1 MIVPFLRQDLQLL
14 PGSSSEHGSPT
25 WLLYDVLR
33 NKYFSIGR
41 TAFQLIS
48 NWSGGIDID
57 QFIKKIQNKGLSIE
71 KQDTEDFINFL
82 KINSLIIHSTR
93 HDVELLVKEKE
104 SQEKNWL
111 IRLIHNYLFF
121 RIPLV
126 KPDRW
131 LKHTLPLARLFSS
144 KPTRYVIYILGAI
157 GLYIVIQ
164 QWEYFLKTFLYFF
177 TWDGFIF
184 YALALFFIKALHEL
198 GHAYTA
204 KHFGCNVPSMG
215 LAMLVFFPFLYT
227 DTTNAWKLRNQKDR
241 LKIDLSG
248 VLVELHLAL
257 LSTFIWAI
265 LPDGTMKSIAFFI
278 ATTGWIASLTINI
291 SPFMKFDGYYVLSD
305 WLKADNLQPRSFALA
320 KWKLRKFLFD
330 FQDAPPELLENSRT
344 NIFII
349 YAWFTWL
356 YRFTLFIGLAFL
368 IYNYAFKVL
377 GIFLFAVEI
386 IWFIGLPIFKEILT
400 WYKMKSKITFSFKTF
415 RTISILAIFFFIFFY
430 PWQSN
435 IKLPAIYSSENFTT
449 LYPSEDSKIIDVK
462 IQLGQKLKKNE
473 IIMELESEKLNFQIN
488 QYQNQIQLINYKLDS
503 AIGSE
508 EYLKSSL
515 TLKSELIKL
524 ENGLMDLLKKKQSL
538 IVKAPF
544 NSEVI
549 HMPDLYM
556 GQWVNKLSPL
566 VNLVDKSSHIIHAFI
581 SEKQLDLFDDKE
593 EAYFIS
599 SISNESRIPLRVIS
613 ISNTPQEDFSSFA
626 ILTSNHDGPIA
637 VRTMISNNSL
647 RSENAF
653 YKITLIPIQSHYH
666 LDIKTPGIVKLNT
679 EKFSTIE
686 RLYSYITA
694 IIIRESDF

>member
-57 QFIKKIQNKGLSIE
+57 QFIKKIQNKGLSIK

-93 HDVELLVKEKE
+93 HDVGLLVKEKE

-126 KPDRW
+126 KPDKW
-131 LKHTLPLARLFSS
+131 LKQTLPLARLFSS
-144 KPTRYVIYILGAI
+144 KLTRYTIYILGAI
-157 GLYIVIQ
+157 GLYLVVQ

-227 DTTNAWKLRNQKDR
+227 DTTNAWRLRNQKDR

-248 VLVELHLAL
+248 VSVELHLAL

-278 ATTGWIASLTINI
+278 ATTGWIASLAINI

-320 KWKLRKFLFD
+320 KWKLRRFLFD
-330 FQDAPPELLENSRT
+330 FKDAPPELLENSRI

-400 WYKMKSKITFSFKTF
+400 WYKMKSQITFSLKTF
-415 RTISILAIFFFIFFY
+415 RTIFIIIILFLTFFY

-435 IKLPAIYSSENFTT
+435 ITLPAIYSSENFTT
-449 LYPSEDSKIIDVK
+449 LYPSEDSKIIDIK
-462 IQLGQKLKKNE
+462 IQLGQKLKK
-473 IIMELESEKLNFQIN
+473 M
-488 QYQNQIQLINYKLDS
+488 
-503 AIGSE
+503 
-508 EYLKSSL
+508 
-515 TLKSELIKL
+515 
-524 ENGLMDLLKKKQSL
+524 
-538 IVKAPF
+538 
-544 NSEVI
+544 
-549 HMPDLYM
+549 
-556 GQWVNKLSPL
+556 
-566 VNLVDKSSHIIHAFI
+566 
-581 SEKQLDLFDDKE
+581 
-593 EAYFIS
+593 
-599 SISNESRIPLRVIS
+599 
-613 ISNTPQEDFSSFA
+613 
-626 ILTSNHDGPIA
+626 
-637 VRTMISNNSL
+637 
-647 RSENAF
+647 
-653 YKITLIPIQSHYH
+653 
-666 LDIKTPGIVKLNT
+666 
-679 EKFSTIE
+679 
-686 RLYSYITA
+686 RL
-694 IIIRESDF
+694 

>member
-57 QFIKKIQNKGLSIE
+57 QFIKKIQNKGLSIK

-93 HDVELLVKEKE
+93 HDVGLLVKEKE

-126 KPDRW
+126 KPDKW
-131 LKHTLPLARLFSS
+131 LKQTLPLARLFSS
-144 KPTRYVIYILGAI
+144 KLTRYTIYILGAI
-157 GLYIVIQ
+157 GLYLVVQ

-227 DTTNAWKLRNQKDR
+227 DTTNAWRLRNQKDR

-248 VLVELHLAL
+248 VSVELHLAL

-278 ATTGWIASLTINI
+278 ATTGWIASLAINI

-320 KWKLRKFLFD
+320 KWKLRRFLFD
-330 FQDAPPELLENSRT
+330 FKDAPPELLENSRI

-400 WYKMKSKITFSFKTF
+400 WYKMKSQITFSLKTF
-415 RTISILAIFFFIFFY
+415 RTIFIIIILFLTFFY

-435 IKLPAIYSSENFTT
+435 ITLPAIYSSENFTT
-449 LYPSEDSKIIDVK
+449 LYPSEDSKIIDIK

-473 IIMELESEKLNFQIN
+473 IIMKLESEKLNFQIN

-503 AIGSE
+503 SIGSE

-524 ENGLMDLLKKKQSL
+524 ENGLKDLLKKKQSL

-549 HMPDLYM
+549 QMPDLYT

-566 VNLVDKSSHIIHAFI
+566 VNLVDKSNHIIHAFI
-581 SEKQLDLFDDKE
+581 SEKQLDLFKYKQSQTVVVNFF
-593 EAYFIS
+593 YF
-599 SISNESRIPLRVIS
+599 L
-613 ISNTPQEDFSSFA
+613 SSF
-626 ILTSNHDGPIA
+626 
-637 VRTMISNNSL
+637 
-647 RSENAF
+647 
-653 YKITLIPIQSHYH
+653 
-666 LDIKTPGIVKLNT
+666 
-679 EKFSTIE
+679 
-686 RLYSYITA
+686 YIN
-694 IIIRESDF
+694 